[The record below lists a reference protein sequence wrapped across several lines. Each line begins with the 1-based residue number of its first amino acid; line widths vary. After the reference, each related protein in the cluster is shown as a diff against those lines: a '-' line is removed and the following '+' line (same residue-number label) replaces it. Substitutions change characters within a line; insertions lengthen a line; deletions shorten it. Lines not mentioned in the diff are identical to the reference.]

1 MDLELVDMTKYEAL
15 RILKL
20 LSALES
26 WAFSTK
32 NPLPPFVDNEL
43 IASMEVL
50 EKIVLREGK

>member
-1 MDLELVDMTKYEAL
+1 MTKKEAL

-32 NPLPPFVDNEL
+32 NQLPPFVDNEL

-50 EKIVLREGK
+50 EKIILREGK

>member
-1 MDLELVDMTKYEAL
+1 MTKLDAL

-26 WAFSTK
+26 WAYSTK

-43 IASMEVL
+43 VATMQVL
-50 EKIVLREGK
+50 EEMILKEDA